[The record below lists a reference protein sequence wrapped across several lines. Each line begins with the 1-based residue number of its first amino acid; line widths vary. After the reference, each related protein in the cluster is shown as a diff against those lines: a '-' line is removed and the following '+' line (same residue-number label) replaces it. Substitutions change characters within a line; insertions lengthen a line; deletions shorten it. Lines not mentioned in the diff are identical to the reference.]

1 MLKSLFNKFSG
12 LQAGN
17 FITKMQQHRCFSVN
31 IAISLKAS
39 ILTDICGQPLLNFQS
54 GGKNR
59 KNRYVSRDDNRRRIQ
74 NPPSET
80 SKMKLF
86 AKTVAY
92 I

>member
-1 MLKSLFNKFSG
+1 M
-12 LQAGN
+12 
-17 FITKMQQHRCFSVN
+17 N

-39 ILTDICGQPLLNFQS
+39 ILKDIYGQPLLNFQS
-54 GGKNR
+54 GRKNR
-59 KNRYVSRDDNRRRIQ
+59 KNKYVSTDDNRRRIQ
-74 NPPSET
+74 NPPRET